1 MKKDDIE
8 RAVAYLEEHLDGE
21 IDYAEAARRAYAS
34 CYHFQRVF
42 GIVCGVTV
50 GEYIRRRRLSRAAE
64 ELAGGAKVLDTA
76 LKYGYSSSESFS
88 RAFFAFHG
96 VLPSE
101 VKRGSPAKSFPR
113 LQIFLKR
120 EETPVPPP
128 RIEMRAGKVLVGY
141 KRRFCGVPYG
151 EERLRQEHA
160 FYSST
165 RGKQWLLLGSACD
178 RTTEYAI
185 VTNVGDDG
193 YDYYIA
199 YELDE
204 WTRRAL
210 FDFSVTGIEI
220 DGMGL
225 EILDFSPCRC
235 AVFATEKGEA
245 PIGEYADLRKRIALG
260 WLPESGYRLAD
271 APEVV
276 ALHWRTRERAE
287 RYIKL
292 WLPVEKEK

>member
-1 MKKDDIE
+1 M
-8 RAVAYLEEHLDGE
+8 
-21 IDYAEAARRAYAS
+21 
-34 CYHFQRVF
+34 
-42 GIVCGVTV
+42 

-88 RAFFAFHG
+88 RAFSAFHG
-96 VLPSE
+96 AKPSE
-101 VKRGSPAKSFPR
+101 VKHGASAKSYPR
-113 LQIFLKR
+113 LQIPLD
-120 EETPVPPP
+120 EAPVPPP
-128 RIEMRAGKVLVGY
+128 KIAMRAGKVLVGY

-165 RGKQWLLLGSACD
+165 RGKQWLLIGAACD
-178 RTTEYAI
+178 KTTEYAV

-204 WTRRAL
+204 WTRKAL
-210 FDFSVTGIEI
+210 FDFSVTGVEI

-225 EILDFSPCRC
+225 EILDLPPCKC
-235 AVFATEKGEA
+235 AVFATEKGKT

-260 WLPESGYRLAD
+260 WLPGSGFRLAD

-287 RYIKL
+287 RYIEL
-292 WLPVEKEK
+292 WLPVEKEE